1 MGMSRVNV
9 QFLEKGFHRA
19 LFEAM
24 PMPIFVVDQEV
35 TIFEQNAAA
44 SRLSGPKAG
53 QLGHR
58 IGQALHCVNAMLDHQ
73 ECGETQACADC
84 IVRNSVKA
92 AARGE
97 SVVRQWARTELVREG
112 KKVKV
117 NFRVNCHP
125 FKFEQRPFVI
135 LILEGLDE

>member
-1 MGMSRVNV
+1 MSRVDV

-24 PMPIFVVDQEV
+24 PMPIFIVDQEV

-53 QLGHR
+53 EPGRR
-58 IGQALHCVNAMLDHQ
+58 IGQALHCVHAMLDHQ
-73 ECGETQACADC
+73 QCGEAQACADC
-84 IVRNSVKA
+84 VVRNSVKT

-97 SVVRQWARTELVREG
+97 SVSRLWARMELVREG
-112 KKVKV
+112 KKAKV
-117 NFRVNCHP
+117 NFRVNCH
-125 FKFEQRPFVI
+125 
-135 LILEGLDE
+135 

>member
-1 MGMSRVNV
+1 MSRVNV

-19 LFEAM
+19 VFEAM
-24 PMPIFVVDQEV
+24 PMPIFIVDQDI

-44 SRLSGPKAG
+44 SRLSGAKASETG
-53 QLGHR
+53 AR
-58 IGQALHCVNAMLDHQ
+58 VGQALHCVHAMLDH
-73 ECGETQACADC
+73 EGCGEAEACDDC
-84 IVRNSVKA
+84 VVRNSVKA
-92 AARGE
+92 AARGQ
-97 SVVRQWARTELVREG
+97 SVPWQWARTELVREG

-125 FKFEQRPFVI
+125 FNFERRSFVI

>member
-1 MGMSRVNV
+1 MSRVDV

-19 LFEAM
+19 LFQAM
-24 PMPIFVVDQEV
+24 PMPIFIVDQEI
-35 TIFEQNAAA
+35 TILEQNAAA
-44 SRLSGPKAG
+44 SRLSHEAG
-53 QLGHR
+53 KPGHR
-58 IGQALHCVNAMLDHQ
+58 VGEALHCVQAMLDHQ
-73 ECGETQACADC
+73 PCGEAEACADC
-84 IVRNSVKA
+84 VVRNSVKA

-112 KKVKV
+112 KKLKV

-125 FKFEQRPFVI
+125 FNFEHRPFVI